1 MAQKVWRA
9 EPSALFGVATLA
21 AGAKHISKRVD
32 FAIDAVKL

>member
-21 AGAKHISKRVD
+21 AGAKHI
-32 FAIDAVKL
+32 